1 MNADRRRRALITRP
15 QEDSTDVAIALT
27 RRGVTPMLAPMMRI
41 DYLPE
46 EIDAGVAAAQAVL
59 FTSRNGVRAFC
70 RATGLR
76 NLPVYAV
83 GDSTADLAR
92 ENGFSEVHSAG
103 GDSADLARLVQDCL
117 TAEDGPLFHAAGVT
131 ITAGLAETLTA
142 AGYAVDRRSLYDAK
156 PVSDLS
162 DETADVIRDGE
173 TDYVLLFSPRT
184 ARIFLNLAR
193 EADLIGTCKNLTAIC
208 LSDAVASELNRLDWK
223 EIAVASEPTVVSLIA
238 VIERLK
244 QLDAPA
250 ASPVPDIPPPTPAA
264 RPATK
269 EPPLARPSTPQPSS
283 IGALSS
289 FLRPDV
295 DASPDVAVV
304 KPSKEPDAVLG
315 ETEEQSEVPEKTESH
330 VLDPKPPEDEDG
342 PDEGPGD
349 MTQSPMET
357 DSAAASP
364 PLPAWR
370 GSGGI
375 AWVLL
380 GVVAVLAVAYV
391 TLPMWRGYLPQSI
404 QAQLSGPAAKPSIDA
419 ETRATIMSL
428 KQDNAALRGLVDQ
441 VNSRL
446 QDSQVRLADAETL
459 TRRLAQSEAALEQLK
474 QAQIKAVTD
483 AVAPNPLTDRIAR
496 LEAKLAE
503 TEKAR
508 MEAEVGAGAG
518 AGEIKSSAFSINLQK
533 TVDTL
538 NARMAEM
545 EKRLSDVARISA
557 AVDRQDAFALAVG
570 QLRDALSRSEPFAAE
585 LATLKK
591 LGSRD
596 PAIDKAI
603 GTIEAVASKGVPS
616 RSALFARLPSVIDS
630 VVWASRAPEKGDW
643 MDRAVA
649 KLRGFVSVRRID
661 GRGHSVD
668 AAIARAET
676 AARSGDLSAAVA
688 ELSKMEGAAAN
699 AAFDWLASAR
709 SRISA
714 DAVRAELNEIVLSG
728 LAAGG

>member
-15 QEDSTDVAIALT
+15 QEDSRDVAIALT

-41 DYLPE
+41 DYLPK

-92 ENGFSEVHSAG
+92 ENGFSEVHSAS
-103 GDSADLARLVQDCL
+103 GDSADLARLVQGCL
-117 TAEDGPLFHAAGVT
+117 TAGDGPLFHAAGVT

-142 AGYAVDRRSLYDAK
+142 AGYAVDRRNLYDAK

-184 ARIFLNLAR
+184 ARIFLNLAHK
-193 EADLIGTCKNLTAIC
+193 ADLIGACKNLSAIC
-208 LSDAVASELNRLDWK
+208 LSDGVAAELNGLDWK
-223 EIAVASEPTVVSLIA
+223 EIAVASEPTTVSLIA
-238 VIERLK
+238 VIERLE
-244 QLDAPA
+244 QVDGPA
-250 ASPVPDIPPPTPAA
+250 ASP
-264 RPATK
+264 
-269 EPPLARPSTPQPSS
+269 
-283 IGALSS
+283 
-289 FLRPDV
+289 
-295 DASPDVAVV
+295 
-304 KPSKEPDAVLG
+304 
-315 ETEEQSEVPEKTESH
+315 ETEEQTEVPGKTEPRE
-330 VLDPKPPEDEDG
+330 LDPDPPEDEDG
-342 PDEGPGD
+342 TDEVPGD
-349 MTQSPMET
+349 MTSSPTET
-357 DSAAASP
+357 ESAAAV
-364 PLPAWR
+364 PAPTRR

-375 AWVLL
+375 AWSLL
-380 GVVAVLAVAYV
+380 AVVAVLAVAYV
-391 TLPMWRGYLPQSI
+391 TLPMWRGYLPQSM
-404 QAQLSGPAAKPSIDA
+404 QAQLSGPAAKPPIDA

-428 KQDNAALRGLVDQ
+428 KQDNTALRGLIDQ

-446 QDSQVRLADAETL
+446 QDAQTRLADAETL

-474 QAQIKAVTD
+474 QAQVKAVAD
-483 AVAPNPLTDRIAR
+483 ATAPNPLTDRIAR
-496 LEAKLAE
+496 LEAKLAKA
-503 TEKAR
+503 EKAR
-508 MEAEVGAGAG
+508 MEAEVGAG
-518 AGEIKSSAFSINLQK
+518 EIKSSAFSIDLKN

-538 NARMAEM
+538 NARMAQM
-545 EKRLSDVARISA
+545 EKRLSDVARVSA

-596 PAIDKAI
+596 PALDKAI
-603 GTIEAVASKGVPS
+603 GTIESVASKGVPS

-630 VVWASRAPEKGDW
+630 VVAASRAPERGDW

-661 GRGHSVD
+661 GRGHGVD
-668 AAIARAET
+668 AAIARAEN
-676 AARSGDLSAAVA
+676 AAGSGDLSAAVA
-688 ELSKMEGAAAN
+688 ELSKMDGAATN
-699 AAFDWLASAR
+699 AASDWLAGAH

-714 DAVRAELNEIVLSG
+714 DAVRAELNKIVLSE